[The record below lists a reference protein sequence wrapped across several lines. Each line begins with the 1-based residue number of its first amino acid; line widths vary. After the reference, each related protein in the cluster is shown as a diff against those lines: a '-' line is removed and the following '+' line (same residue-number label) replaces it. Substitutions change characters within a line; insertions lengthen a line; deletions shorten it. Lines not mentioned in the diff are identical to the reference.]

1 MSILQAIILGI
12 VQGLTEFIPI
22 SSTAHLI
29 FASRALGLYEGVEQ
43 TLRAERTTATIAVI
57 QLGTLLAVLI
67 YFARDIWNITRAF
80 IIDHLALLRGKRSAA
95 AFETE
100 RATGRPA
107 RLSKDAWLG
116 WLVIIGS
123 LPIGIVGLVFKKQI
137 EGTFTKNLW
146 VIATMMI
153 VVALFLL
160 IAEAVGKRE
169 REMEHLGMRDAL
181 AVGGAQVLS
190 LIPGAS
196 RSGSTIMG
204 GLFAGETRETAA
216 RFSFL
221 LSIPAIAASGLLE
234 LKEAVK
240 HVPQESYTA
249 LAVATIV
256 SGLVGFASIYF
267 LLRYLRTHSTGIFIG
282 YRLVVGFTVL
292 ALLFA
297 GVINATDAGAQP
309 GQTGE
314 PKQEQTLPTAIAPT
328 PNTNQS
334 TNNRRQNSV
343 NSSRPSSRRARS
355 WNENK

>member
-1 MSILQAIILGI
+1 MWIADWKTSRCLIRNPQSAIQMSILQAIILGI
-12 VQGLTEFIPI
+12 VQGLTEFIPV

-29 FASRALGLYEGVEQ
+29 FASRAVGLYENEAM
-43 TLRAERTTATIAVI
+43 RAQLTTATIAVI

-67 YFARDIWNITRAF
+67 YFARDIWNISYAF
-80 IIDHLALLRGKRSAA
+80 IRDHYALLRGRRSEAA
-95 AFETE
+95 QATA
-100 RATGRPA
+100 RATGRSV

-123 LPIGIVGLVFKKQI
+123 LPIGIVGLLFKKQI

-153 VVALFLL
+153 VVAIFLI
-160 IAEAVGKRE
+160 IAEMVGKRE
-169 REMEHLGMRDAL
+169 REIEHLGVKDAL

-234 LKEAVK
+234 LKEAAA
-240 HVPQESYTA
+240 HLPRESYTA

-282 YRLVVGFTVL
+282 YRLIVGGIIL
-292 ALLFA
+292 ALLFTKT
-297 GVINATDAGAQP
+297 I
-309 GQTGE
+309 
-314 PKQEQTLPTAIAPT
+314 LPT
-328 PNTNQS
+328 
-334 TNNRRQNSV
+334 
-343 NSSRPSSRRARS
+343 
-355 WNENK
+355 